1 MVDGFK
7 FLQVKQGRTFF
18 AHVFVTSD
26 GAASGVSVSN
36 QSQNERV
43 PNEWFDAAVKGAK
56 KALDEHIHFGGNPMG
71 LLVTDVL
78 GTEVDSNENTIEV
91 ATFFAAWEALGHS
104 PTDFTVSFDGEWRVS
119 KST

>member
-1 MVDGFK
+1 
-7 FLQVKQGRTFF
+7 
-18 AHVFVTSD
+18 
-26 GAASGVSVSN
+26 
-36 QSQNERV
+36 
-43 PNEWFDAAVKGAK
+43 
-56 KALDEHIHFGGNPMG
+56 MG

-91 ATFFAAWEALGHS
+91 AAFFAAWEALGHS